1 MAPGGPTRPAADHA
15 RRHQAY
21 PMNDIRHSPILGGTR
36 TPGVPSTIA
45 VASVPGLLQAMI
57 QEQRQ
62 QPNQENGQRQ

>member
-1 MAPGGPTRPAADHA
+1 
-15 RRHQAY
+15 
-21 PMNDIRHSPILGGTR
+21 MNDIRHSPILGGTR